1 MQQHPTSTAT
11 VDSTTTLQKADTIWI
26 CPKAEK
32 MLRLARNV
40 AQTEATILI
49 SGETGTGKEIIA
61 REIHRTS
68 HREGPLI
75 TVNCGAIPE
84 QLVASEL
91 FGYEK
96 GSFTGANQSGHIG
109 KFEAADK
116 GTLFLDEIGE
126 MPFSSQ
132 IALLRVLEEKK
143 VTRIGSH
150 TPKPIDV
157 RIIAATHRNL
167 AHDIHENRFRADLY
181 YRLCEIELT
190 LPALR
195 ERTDLFV
202 LADYFLRKIA
212 MELKVS
218 QLDLEDSTRNQ
229 LASYHW
235 PGNIRE
241 LQHILRQAAYQAYF
255 IRRSTTITEED
266 LHFTS
271 KKPTESVIHISE
283 EDRIAHA
290 IKESGGNLSLT
301 ARLLGIG
308 RTTLYRKIHRYPQLK
323 EIKKQLKFQK
333 NERADA

>member
-1 MQQHPTSTAT
+1 
-11 VDSTTTLQKADTIWI
+11 
-26 CPKAEK
+26 
-32 MLRLARNV
+32 
-40 AQTEATILI
+40 
-49 SGETGTGKEIIA
+49 
-61 REIHRTS
+61 
-68 HREGPLI
+68 
-75 TVNCGAIPE
+75 
-84 QLVASEL
+84 
-91 FGYEK
+91 
-96 GSFTGANQSGHIG
+96 
-109 KFEAADK
+109 
-116 GTLFLDEIGE
+116 
-126 MPFSSQ
+126 
-132 IALLRVLEEKK
+132 VLEEKT

-150 TPKPIDV
+150 TSKPIDV

-167 AHDIHENRFRADLY
+167 ADDIQENRFRADLY

-202 LADYFLRKIA
+202 LADYFLQRIST
-212 MELKVS
+212 ELKVS
-218 QLDLEDSTRNQ
+218 RLDLEENIRDQ

-271 KKPTESVIHISE
+271 EKPTEPVVHISE
-283 EDRIAHA
+283 EDKIAHA
-290 IKESGGNLSLT
+290 IKESGGNLSRT

-308 RTTLYRKIHRYPQLK
+308 RTTLYRKMRRYPHLK
-323 EIKKQLKFQK
+323 EIKKQLSLRK